1 MKKRQAARRRMTE
14 EELKEARERLI
25 AREDQLWQEIRD
37 EMREDAREEYQALI
51 QIIGDNSDRALA
63 ELEESTIF
71 GVVKLKADEIE
82 GIKGALGRM
91 EEGLYGR
98 CIDCD
103 RWIRPARLKVVPF
116 AVCCLDCQE
125 KRERIKGV

>member
-1 MKKRQAARRRMTE
+1 MKKRQAARRRMTD

-25 AREDQLWQEIRD
+25 TRQEQLWQEIRD
-37 EMREDAREEYQALI
+37 EIREDARDEYQELI

-82 GIKGALGRM
+82 GIQSALGRM
-91 EEGLYGR
+91 AEGLYGR
-98 CIDCD
+98 CLDCD
-103 RWIRPARLKVVPF
+103 RWIRPARLKVVPY

-125 KRERIKGV
+125 KRERIRGV

>member
-1 MKKRQAARRRMTE
+1 MKKRQAARRRMTD

-25 AREDQLWQEIRD
+25 TRQEQLWQEIRD
-37 EMREDAREEYQALI
+37 EIREDARDEYQELI

-82 GIKGALGRM
+82 GIQSALGRM

-98 CIDCD
+98 CLDCD
-103 RWIRPARLKVVPF
+103 RWIRPARLKVVPY

-125 KRERIKGV
+125 KRERIRGV